1 MPSKDKQRKQKEKE
15 EAKQKQEEEQ
25 LLDEY
30 WNEGTNK
37 KKAKKADME
46 DEKQAEKMRKAK
58 EMKELLNADE
68 ENMPTKN
75 VKKSKKRKDDDFAA
89 LQAALNAAPKTKAQK
104 EAERKEE
111 QKKQQKE
118 QQQREH
124 REKEEEMKRR
134 EEERLQNIKKGL
146 SYGHEDMMDVQ
157 VDNSLLNDEEMYSGI
172 DDILLGLDGNAK
184 EERRAFQEFYQTQLP
199 IMKED
204 NPGLKI
210 SQYKDKIFQL
220 WKRKMGPLQ
229 TWKRWN
235 MKNNQDFSYF

>member
-58 EMKELLNADE
+58 EMKELLEADE
-68 ENMPTKN
+68 ESMPTKN

-89 LQAALNAAPKTKAQK
+89 LQAALKSAPKTKAQK

-111 QKKQQKE
+111 QKKQQKQE
-118 QQQREH
+118 QQRQDL
-124 REKEEEMKRR
+124 EKREEMERR
-134 EEERLQNIKKGL
+134 EQERLQNIKKGL
-146 SYGHEDMMDVQ
+146 SYGHEDMMNVQ
-157 VDNSLLNDEEMYSGI
+157 VDNSLSAEDEEMYNGI
-172 DDILLGLDGNAK
+172 DDILLGLDKGASSSAQGQ
-184 EERRAFQEFYQTQLP
+184 AFQEFYDAQLP
-199 IMKED
+199 NMKEEF
-204 NPGLKI
+204 PGLKM

-220 WKRKMGPLQ
+220 WRRRVKLV
-229 TWKRWN
+229 
-235 MKNNQDFSYF
+235 

>member
-30 WNEGTNK
+30 WNEGTDK
-37 KKAKKADME
+37 KKAKKADLE
-46 DEKQAEKMRKAK
+46 HEKQAEKMRKAR
-58 EMKELLNADE
+58 EMKELLEADE

-75 VKKSKKRKDDDFAA
+75 MKKSKKKKDDDFAA

-104 EAERKEE
+104 EAERKE
-111 QKKQQKE
+111 QQRQQQKE

-146 SYGHEDMMDVQ
+146 SYGHEDIMNAQ
-157 VDNSLLNDEEMYSGI
+157 VDNSVSDDGEVFTGI
-172 DDILLGLDGNAK
+172 DDILQGFDGNAK
-184 EERRAFQEFYQTQLP
+184 EEQRAFQEFYQTQLP

-204 NPGLKI
+204 NPGLKM

-220 WKRKMGPLQ
+220 WRRKMGPC
-229 TWKRWN
+229 
-235 MKNNQDFSYF
+235 

>member
-46 DEKQAEKMRKAK
+46 DEKQAEKMRKAR
-58 EMKELLNADE
+58 EMKELLEADE

-75 VKKSKKRKDDDFAA
+75 VKKSKKKKDDDFAA
-89 LQAALNAAPKTKAQK
+89 LQAALKSAPKTKAQK

-111 QKKQQKE
+111 QKKQQKQE
-118 QQQREH
+118 QQRQDL
-124 REKEEEMKRR
+124 EKREEMKRR
-134 EEERLQNIKKGL
+134 EEERLRNIKKGL
-146 SYGHEDMMDVQ
+146 SYGHEDMMNVQ
-157 VDNSLLNDEEMYSGI
+157 VDNSLLNDEEMYNGI
-172 DDILLGLDGNAK
+172 DEILLGLDKGASSSAQGQ
-184 EERRAFQEFYQTQLP
+184 AFQEFYDAQLP
-199 IMKED
+199 NMKEEF
-204 NPGLKI
+204 PGLKM

-220 WKRKMGPLQ
+220 WRRRENRML
-229 TWKRWN
+229 
-235 MKNNQDFSYF
+235 

>member
-46 DEKQAEKMRKAK
+46 HEKQAEKMRKAR
-58 EMKELLNADE
+58 EMKELLEADE

-75 VKKSKKRKDDDFAA
+75 VKKSKKKKDDDFAA

-104 EAERKEE
+104 EAERKER
-111 QKKQQKE
+111 QRQQQKE

-124 REKEEEMKRR
+124 REKEEEMERR
-134 EEERLQNIKKGL
+134 EQERLRNIKKGL
-146 SYGHEDMMDVQ
+146 SYGHEDMMNAQ
-157 VDNSLLNDEEMYSGI
+157 VDNSVSDDGEVFTGI
-172 DDILLGLDGNAK
+172 DDILQGFDGNAK
-184 EERRAFQEFYQTQLP
+184 EEQRAFQEFYQTQLP

-204 NPGLKI
+204 NPGLKM

-220 WKRKMGPLQ
+220 WRRKMGPC
-229 TWKRWN
+229 
-235 MKNNQDFSYF
+235 

>member
-1 MPSKDKQRKQKEKE
+1 MPSNDKQRKQKEKE

-46 DEKQAEKMRKAK
+46 HEKQAEKMRKAR
-58 EMKELLNADE
+58 EMKELLEADE
-68 ENMPTKN
+68 QSISTQS
-75 VKKSKKRKDDDFAA
+75 VKKSKKKKDDNFAA
-89 LQAALNAAPKTKAQK
+89 LEAALNSAPKTKAQK
-104 EAERKEE
+104 EAERKE
-111 QKKQQKE
+111 QQRQQQKE

-124 REKEEEMKRR
+124 KEKEEEMERR
-134 EEERLQNIKKGL
+134 EQERLRNIKKGL
-146 SYGHEDMMDVQ
+146 SYCHEEVMHAQ
-157 VDNSLLNDEEMYSGI
+157 IDNSLSDDGEVFTGI
-172 DDILLGLDGNAK
+172 DDILQGLDGNAK

-204 NPGLKI
+204 NPGLKM

-220 WKRKMGPLQ
+220 WRRKMGPH
-229 TWKRWN
+229 
-235 MKNNQDFSYF
+235 

>member
-15 EAKQKQEEEQ
+15 EANQKQEEEQ

-46 DEKQAEKMRKAK
+46 HEKQAEKMRKAR
-58 EMKELLNADE
+58 EMKELLEADE

-75 VKKSKKRKDDDFAA
+75 VKKSKKKKDDDFAA

-104 EAERKEE
+104 EAERKE
-111 QKKQQKE
+111 QQRQQQKE

-124 REKEEEMKRR
+124 REKEEEMERR
-134 EEERLQNIKKGL
+134 EQERLRNIKKGL
-146 SYGHEDMMDVQ
+146 SYGHEDIMNAQ
-157 VDNSLLNDEEMYSGI
+157 VDNSVSDDGEVFTGI
-172 DDILLGLDGNAK
+172 DDILQGFDGNAK

-204 NPGLKI
+204 NPGLKM

-220 WKRKMGPLQ
+220 WRRKMGPC
-229 TWKRWN
+229 
-235 MKNNQDFSYF
+235 